1 MTKRKITT
9 LLATGLTLAIMPSLV
24 AAKDSITI
32 AAWGGAS
39 QEAQRKAMF
48 NLIEEKLGIT
58 VLEDTTSGIKDVRLQ
73 VASGSP
79 TWDLVHQGNYSCI
92 ILDKE
97 GKLEP
102 LDESVLG
109 ITGIPDEMKGK
120 GWVANF
126 VYSTVLAWNTDTL
139 GDNPPTEWADMWD
152 TEKFPGRRAMRRDP
166 AYSLE
171 AALLAD
177 GVPMNELYPLDVDR
191 AFAKLESL
199 KDSVS
204 VWWSSGA
211 QSAQILQDG
220 EADMVGIWNGRAQ
233 ALQEEGGPVEITF
246 NQQIILTDCWVIP
259 KGAPNKDLAM
269 QALAIMSSAE
279 AQAELTK
286 YINYGPS
293 NLDAFELGLI
303 PEEVAKGL
311 PNYPDN
317 RSKGF
322 LLDANYWAE
331 NLDELTQRFD
341 FFIQE

>member
-1 MTKRKITT
+1 MKSPKNT
-9 LLATGLTLAIMPSLV
+9 LLVAGLTLAMAPGL
-24 AAKDSITI
+24 AAAQESITI
-32 AAWGGAS
+32 ASWGGAY
-39 QEAQRKAMF
+39 QEAQRKALF
-48 NLIEEKLGIT
+48 NLVEEKLGIT

-73 VASGSP
+73 VASGKP
-79 TWDLVHQGNYSCI
+79 TWDIVQQGSYSCI

-102 LDESVLG
+102 LDDTVLG
-109 ITGIPDEMKGK
+109 ITGIDDKMKGK
-120 GWVANF
+120 TWVANI
-126 VYSTVLAWNTDTL
+126 VYSTVLAWNTNTY
-139 GDNPPTEWADMWD
+139 GDNPPTQWADLWD
-152 TEKFPGRRAMRRDP
+152 TENFPGARSMRRDP
-166 AYSLE
+166 AYNME

-177 GVPMNELYPLDVDR
+177 GVPMDELYPLDVER

-199 KDSVS
+199 KDNVS

-233 ALQEEGGPVEITF
+233 ALQAEGGAVDITF
-246 NQQIILTDCWVIP
+246 NQQMLLTDCWVIP
-259 KGAPNKDLAM
+259 KGAQNKDLAM
-269 QALAIMSSAE
+269 KALAVMSSAE

-286 YINYGPS
+286 YINYGPA
-293 NLDAFELGLI
+293 NTDAFDTGII
-303 PEEVAKGL
+303 PEDVARGL
-311 PNYPDN
+311 PNHPDN

-322 LLDANYWAE
+322 LLDAAYWAE